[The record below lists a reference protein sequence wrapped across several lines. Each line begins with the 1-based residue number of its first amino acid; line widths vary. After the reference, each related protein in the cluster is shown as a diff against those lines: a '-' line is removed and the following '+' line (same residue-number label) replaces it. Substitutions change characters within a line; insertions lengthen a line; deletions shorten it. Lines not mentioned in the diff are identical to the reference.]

1 MMSVGELYRMN
12 PGPFLVFGG
21 VILLM
26 GTALVALSAGYRRI
40 EKLRRSL
47 AQTGEELKEAKS
59 RAEDSERQKTAFL
72 QNMSHELRTPL
83 NALIGFSTLLCED
96 GLSREERSE
105 YADRI
110 RRNGALLQKM
120 IGDMLDLARFEAGMV
135 SLNLVR
141 TDVVALAA
149 LVLESV
155 SPEERR
161 PGVALVFRPAV
172 PSCMAVTDSLRLSQ
186 VLNNLLS
193 NALKYTESGE
203 VVLEVVPDRKAS
215 LVRFAVTDTGCG
227 ISPGMEEKVFVR
239 FHKSDE
245 NKQGFGLGLPICR
258 QISYLLGGRVYVD
271 PACRRGARLVFEHP
285 WTESES
291 GSADLRARSKP

>member
-26 GTALVALSAGYRRI
+26 GVALAVLAAGYRRMA
-40 EKLRRSL
+40 KLRS
-47 AQTGEELKEAKS
+47 S

-96 GLSREERSE
+96 GLSPEERSE
-105 YADRI
+105 YAERI

-149 LVLESV
+149 QAVESV
-155 SPEERR
+155 SPEERH
-161 PGVALVFRPAV
+161 PGVALHFRPSV
-172 PSCMAVTDSLRLSQ
+172 SSCMAVTDTLRLSQ

-203 VVLEVVPDRKAS
+203 VVLEVLPDADAS
-215 LVRFAVTDTGCG
+215 LVRFVVTDTGCG
-227 ISPGMEEKVFVR
+227 IPSGMQEKVFDR

-258 QISYLLGGRVYVD
+258 QISYLLGGRIYVD

-285 WTESES
+285 WPETE
-291 GSADLRARSKP
+291 P